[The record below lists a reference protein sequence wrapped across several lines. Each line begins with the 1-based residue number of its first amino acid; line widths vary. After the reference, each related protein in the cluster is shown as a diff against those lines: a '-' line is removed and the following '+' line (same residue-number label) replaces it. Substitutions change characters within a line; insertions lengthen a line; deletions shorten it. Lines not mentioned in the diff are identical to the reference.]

1 MKVKLDA
8 RVRQQAERLS
18 MQVKGRKVSVQGT
31 WSDERVAL
39 DLRYLP
45 EHVMTVRSAPASAM
59 ETLRI
64 ESQPGLVATAC
75 RGRIFC

>member
-1 MKVKLDA
+1 M
-8 RVRQQAERLS
+8 
-18 MQVKGRKVSVQGT
+18 SVQGT

-45 EHVMTVRSAPASAM
+45 EHVMTVCSAPASAM
-59 ETLRI
+59 ESLRI

-75 RGRIFC
+75 RGRVFC